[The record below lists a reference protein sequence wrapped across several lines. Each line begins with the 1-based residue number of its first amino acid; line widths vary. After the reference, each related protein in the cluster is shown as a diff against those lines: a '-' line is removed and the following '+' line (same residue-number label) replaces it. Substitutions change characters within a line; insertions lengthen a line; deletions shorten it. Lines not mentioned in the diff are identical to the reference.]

1 MANLSPDWKWWAAA
15 QASVASS
22 SGVRQ
27 EKRSIWSPSE
37 SGDEDGQRSPGSH
50 LHVHTHR
57 VRSSLLP
64 AEKTKRS
71 KWLDSPRATAAT
83 VKRTNRFLL
92 RKPLT
97 LLLLMELILS
107 FMLLAFFSITRCS
120 RLLKSPFSGEG
131 GLSTSSFR
139 KRLVLAGGFSFIINS
154 STWSR
159 RQVSWETR
167 SGEDNRE
174 REDLSRL

>member
-1 MANLSPDWKWWAAA
+1 M
-15 QASVASS
+15 
-22 SGVRQ
+22 SGSTSICSILI
-27 EKRSIWSPSE
+27 RS
-37 SGDEDGQRSPGSH
+37 SPGKEKYLIS
-50 LHVHTHR
+50 LRVRRWGRTAKPRITPACTHTHR